1 MKVSA
6 KYYKEIEYVVVGE
19 LPSQQQELLKE
30 YAEVDFIKILMD
42 GKVVSNCLQYKDYS
56 HWHANVYTK
65 AVKEKLATK
74 SLLVKSLAWQN
85 S

>member
-6 KYYKEIEYVVVGE
+6 KYYKEIEYVAVGD
-19 LPSQQQELLKE
+19 LPFQQQELLKE
-30 YAEVDFIKILMD
+30 FADADFIKILID

-56 HWHANVYTK
+56 HWYSNVYPK
-65 AVKEKLATK
+65 AVKENGLAK
-74 SLLVKSLAWQN
+74 ALPVKSLAWQN

>member
-1 MKVSA
+1 MKAAA
-6 KYYKEIEYVVVGE
+6 KYFKEIEYVAVDE

-30 YAEVDFIKILMD
+30 YAEADFIKILMD
-42 GKVVSNCLQYKDYS
+42 GKVVSNCLQYKEYS

-74 SLLVKSLAWQN
+74 SLLLKNLAWQN